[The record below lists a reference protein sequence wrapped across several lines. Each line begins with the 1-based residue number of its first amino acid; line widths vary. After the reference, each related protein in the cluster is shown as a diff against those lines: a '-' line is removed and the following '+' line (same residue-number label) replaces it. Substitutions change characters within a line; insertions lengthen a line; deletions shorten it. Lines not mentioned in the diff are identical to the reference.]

1 METSMSNT
9 QDVDSTEPPEDPVDD
24 EVEAK
29 LSLYERSAE
38 VSETVQ
44 AKSIGKFCCSS
55 KTCAA
60 SIVYLSLFYNVFVC
74 SGVPISL
81 GVMYPELKASF
92 SSTNAEAATIVSL
105 AMGLL
110 TSGGIIGGFLCNKI
124 GARKTIAMGSI
135 LSFSGAFASYFAES
149 ILTLMFTLGVFVGIG
164 NAVVYIPSM
173 VVVSEKFD
181 NHASML
187 TMILTAGR
195 PAGVLLFPIIINFLM
210 EIYFWQGTLLI
221 ISGFLLNIVLFG
233 LLATSPILIPSSD
246 VQNTDVQKKTWN
258 FSVLKNTKYVLTML
272 SLSIMN
278 STLSAV
284 VVIMI
289 DFFME
294 RGYSKGKAVFL
305 LSAQSFAALLA
316 RGLTAGMSFLPS
328 KCRPPEIFLLFISGI
343 VSSTILFSLPF
354 INNFTVLCII
364 LIISAL
370 FVGIRNSVV
379 PTLCLNILGKEHY
392 AMALGFSQT
401 FIGLASI
408 VMGSL
413 GGYIRDVTKSY
424 DTTFMAF
431 AGWTFFS
438 TLILSTIYIFL
449 YSNLFKAPKEKK
461 TVCNDFILVEPECQ
475 FPQTL

>member
-9 QDVDSTEPPEDPVDD
+9 QDVDSTELPEDPVDD

-210 EIYFWQGTLLI
+210 EIYFW
-221 ISGFLLNIVLFG
+221 
-233 LLATSPILIPSSD
+233 
-246 VQNTDVQKKTWN
+246 
-258 FSVLKNTKYVLTML
+258 YVLTML